1 MRINSNDLRHRI
13 EKGNIENIYL
23 FGGPEVGEKNEVIQ
37 LIESKLFP
45 DEEATKFTFYCGE
58 DFDLVEFINT
68 LETGLLFSTKKIVY
82 LKNVENI
89 KKEAIKIIEDYI
101 IPRKIEAGRFESE
114 ILKKISNPQ
123 TGKKLLT
130 FFSKKDDFYLLSSS
144 VKSKD
149 KKNIIEIFHSAGFT
163 AYNPDNY
170 LVMLNETNDKIPQSL
185 QDLLLPEQNII
196 FWEMFENQKITW
208 IREEFRKKSLFI
220 DEEAILFIL
229 DMIENNKAKLTEEIK
244 KISDLYNASGK
255 KDKKGIDLVFIEE
268 YLFHSKTETPFS
280 LFGAILNKNLS
291 KAMDIL
297 ETLFLTDEFGLLNG
311 FIWSHRRF
319 LKAIDLFENQNMS
332 TGEIFG
338 SLYIITKKD
347 KDDFEAGFK
356 NYKFSHI
363 AAMFYDLSE
372 LDYYLKVLPNNMKL
386 VKLQEFIINFV
397 NGDYQKSFLQ
407 GPLQFLQY

>member
-13 EKGNIENIYL
+13 EKGYIENIYL
-23 FGGPEVGEKNEVIQ
+23 FAGPEVGEKNEVIQ
-37 LIESKLFP
+37 LIESKLFH
-45 DEEATKFTFYCGE
+45 DEEVTKFTFYCGE

-89 KKEAIKIIEDYI
+89 KKEAIKILEDYI
-101 IPRKIEAGRFESE
+101 IPRKIESQRFE
-114 ILKKISNPQ
+114 KKILNKISSSHV
-123 TGKKLLT
+123 KKQLLA
-130 FFSKKDDFYLLSSS
+130 FYPKNEDFYLLSSS

-149 KKNIIEIFHSAGFT
+149 KKNIIEIFNSAGFT
-163 AYNPDNY
+163 AYNPENY
-170 LVMLNETNDKIPQSL
+170 LIMLNETNDKIPQGL
-185 QDLLLPEQNII
+185 QDLLLPQQNIV
-196 FWEMFENQKITW
+196 FWEMFENQKISW

-244 KISDLYNASGK
+244 KISDLYNVSEK
-255 KDKKGIDLVFIEE
+255 KDKKGIDLAFIEE

-280 LFGAILNKNLS
+280 LFSAILNKNLS

-311 FIWSHRRF
+311 FTWSHRRF

-332 TGEIFG
+332 TGEIFS

-347 KDDFEAGFK
+347 KDDFETGFK
-356 NYKFSHI
+356 NYKFSHV
-363 AAMFYDLSE
+363 ATMFYNLSE
-372 LDYYLKVLPNNMKL
+372 LDYYLKVLPNNLKL

-397 NGDYQKSFLQ
+397 DGDSRKSFLQ
-407 GPLQFLQY
+407 GPLQFIQH